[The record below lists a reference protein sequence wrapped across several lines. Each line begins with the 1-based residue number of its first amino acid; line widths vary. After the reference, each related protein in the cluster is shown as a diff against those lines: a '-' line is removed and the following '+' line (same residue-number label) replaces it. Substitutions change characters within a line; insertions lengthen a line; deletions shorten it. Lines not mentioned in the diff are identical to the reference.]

1 MANIILSTNSNTGI
15 GNLIDRKTEYYQ
27 AGLQGSSNTQK
38 AYANDLKQFREWCIL
53 HSVESL
59 PASAETLANYVTH
72 IAGKFK
78 FATITRHIAAISKL
92 HYIAY
97 TILKLP
103 QITSN
108 LKYC

>member
-72 IAGKFK
+72 IANLNLLPLHG
-78 FATITRHIAAISKL
+78 TLQPYQNYIT
-92 HYIAY
+92 
-97 TILKLP
+97 
-103 QITSN
+103 
-108 LKYC
+108 